1 MAVVLIA
8 LMASGPAMAKKWNYS
23 KEGVADD
30 GGGTYDF
37 RYDQKNFRYDDK
49 SHWNAEEHI
58 MWFKTQKKFDASKGN
73 YYYEFEL
80 AGCFIEIAKYGKSEW
95 TKTYI
100 EGEVYVVTADGT
112 EHRIGT
118 WNKPKS
124 NEKEVT
130 YTSDENDYGSLYVS
144 SMNTSNGHFNIRY
157 LAGRAAVTEGVN
169 KVCLRQR
176 LTFKDSRV
184 WDWWQYEKAIDLSAI
199 DEDFPLPQLTAD
211 WGDDGK
217 MHYTATDISV
227 NDNMLKYGYWIR
239 INFLENGI
247 GRFGKLGDFKR
258 GDESVTITEK
268 PVNKENMEFSAWLKS
283 KASDEIKDI
292 SYTTPV
298 YVYYRANHLMNVTEA
313 NCGTTGWHYTQLNY
327 YQPYLSLT
335 VLPFTR
341 PEKVNVTFDKWK
353 KRNTVTWTKREKA
366 TLWDNSQRTQ
376 VECRTDG
383 KWYVIRYD
391 RNKTAKDYVLVGQ
404 PLRGDAET
412 LQVEDTEIDYDKEY
426 VYRVVFLPKVL
437 EDKYED
443 DLVNLPGQKE
453 KNSDTNLWNEA
464 WTSTLMEVP
473 VKLAQDRSDDSGI
486 HLVWEYN
493 VLTSGCEWRIDK
505 HRMGQTTWTP
515 VTTIPVDT
523 KQSTAS
529 YLEEGGSVCDLF
541 TYRIMTTING
551 KELFSDTLVCNLPA
565 GAYISDVKV
574 TTGSEE
580 KFVKVKWKVARPGD
594 DDIWFRVLRRPIG
607 TDEWTML
614 NDEIH
619 GHATE
624 YEYKDENVMAG
635 SYYEYSVEAYGAM
648 CEGQLV
654 QTDRRIAPGFSQA
667 RGTITGHIS
676 YGTGTAV
683 AGVKVNLV
691 KSSAGESTDQP
702 QFLSRYIEGEGKG
715 LQWTADSAKYAN
727 KLNGQQELT
736 LQLWAKPSPDS
747 EGEAAQSLLRL
758 NGALELGIKTVNGTD
773 YYLYATDFSVS
784 GRDDRAPME
793 FPELTFDPYKF
804 THIAAVYGSGLWTFY
819 VGTDTLHTATLS
831 VESPDWNAVVAH
843 ASQRGSS
850 SDDTIDDGDPTLG
863 SVGYYPTLSIGGT
876 LGDNPT
882 LGSVGYYRGFVD
894 DIRLWNRALSE
905 KEIETNYTRIL
916 SGTENGLL
924 LYWPLDEGI
933 NVRDYVFD
941 VACQDGIYLLNHPE
955 VGINATPSATVP
967 EDLGLYGL
975 TDMEGD
981 YIIRG
986 VPFQQ
991 GGTNYKLVPNL
1002 GVHEFSPNTRSMFV
1016 SPTSLTANNI
1026 DFEDVSSFPMS
1037 GHIYYAGTN
1046 VPAEGIRFYIDG
1058 ELVTANGEVKTTDS
1072 DGYYEISVPIGEHYV
1087 EAKLDGHTMVS
1098 GGRFPTRGIYNFDRR
1113 TQYDF
1118 ADSTLVNYVGR
1129 VTGGLRNDT
1138 LAVGFGLSNNNI
1150 GVATITLK
1158 LNNESFSFNCKDDHI
1173 TDADAER
1180 SWMPAAD
1187 AAGTAAAT
1195 IRSHTRTGTGYDAKY
1210 IYIETDSLTG
1220 EFSAL
1225 LPPLKYV
1232 TKSVRVNNNSDIEFT
1247 NLPEVDLTNVT
1258 QVLRDTLVQ
1267 DTGSGTK
1274 VTSTYSYNT
1283 KTVHTY
1289 YANPRLEVTQ
1299 KSVGSERNTPE
1310 GVFGLREIDDFVD
1323 DFGKTNITDIWTV
1336 EDDRVSYRF
1345 GYPLYRTGDKVK
1357 MTLYGYESY
1366 VNYDGDTPVT
1376 DNIPMD
1382 GQMIVIANE
1391 MSDEQMVVNRVTS
1404 EELELQPGDIYD
1416 LKTNELQLGSDGRNE
1431 FTWSVGFP
1439 NIVSPYTRQLSM
1451 SYERNGR
1458 TRVWEGFNAILL
1470 GTLNTGTNFVTL
1482 GPDIVTMVL
1491 RDAPGSNG
1499 KTSWTRG
1506 HSKTKLDFS
1515 SDAWYDD
1522 TKLATDFNSGV
1533 SVDVS
1538 TGLGVAVRSK
1548 KEIWFNKNGAVH
1560 LSGEIGNQT
1569 TRTWTTSVTETVATT
1584 GHNNYQM
1591 ANVTNPSAKGDVFI
1605 GASMNLII
1613 GDCRKV
1619 GLFRD
1624 GADAPFGVDLRDSKS
1639 IGDSIR
1645 TTFMYS
1651 AYELENVMIPKWKE
1665 TRNAMFTFV
1674 GSEPEAKN
1682 YVNNTEKCVYVCW
1695 LPKDSLQADSVTAY
1709 RQVAPASIKE
1719 GDYYPDSVLWCN
1731 DQISTWKRQLAANEA
1746 DKVMAMKKSQYFQRN
1761 ISFDGL
1767 SDYSYTSKLDTTYQ
1781 HKSYETHHVGGIVG
1795 WGTTTEMKT
1804 GALFKDSFSF
1814 STENGWAHQESDT
1827 DYDDNTDDFA
1837 QFSYSMADG
1846 NAGTDF
1852 SVNIYSSPAGW
1863 SDIFSIVAGQSYN
1876 PWEGE
1881 AKTEYYQPGKHTLQ
1895 NGTQRMEQPDI
1906 KISTD
1911 GNVGAKS
1918 ATLTDVPSGQ
1928 EGQFTIHLTN
1938 NSLVNMG
1945 FSFIYNV
1952 LVLEDQNNDGLSV
1965 FMDGFPANGR
1975 GVYVT
1980 QGETI
1985 TKIIKVKQTDQSRL
1999 DYEGVKI
2006 RFVSQ
2011 YQPAI
2016 IFDEVAFN
2024 VHFKPSSSPIDLVIS
2039 EPVLNIETL
2048 VRNDS
2053 CVIMKLQNY
2062 DRQFKNLKSI
2072 GVQYRYEGDTQW
2084 NTIHTYVTNK
2094 ADSLNRS
2101 FSLLPDRS
2109 DVTFRYNM
2117 MDDNMF
2123 PQGTYRFRAFTTTPY
2138 GENPNDAA
2146 TVYSSEVTVVK
2157 DNQAPRQLTTPTPA
2171 NGILRYGDD
2180 LSIEFNEDIV
2190 SGYVSDKNIIVTAKL
2205 NHQPVQ
2211 HDVAKQLQPFGE
2223 EQRTVNPVFL
2233 NGDFSIDCWM
2243 LWRYPGTILR
2253 LGTGQLSLSINE
2265 EGHIVAG
2272 IASTEVVSKDVL
2284 PKNKWTYL
2292 VLSYKA
2298 ADQTFTAL
2306 AQYDTQ
2312 TLPLFTNE
2320 RVAEGVIP
2328 SVSHYD
2334 DNRLYLGRMDGAIHD
2349 LSLFNIYRDVNEA
2362 AATKYQAKD
2371 NYVYGLANYWP
2382 MNEGHGHVAA
2392 DTRHT
2397 HDFEVN
2403 DSWMLENKNYALQF
2417 NDDQGA
2423 EADISRINTSAGDS
2437 YAIELWA
2444 HVTPNIGSNDEMTI
2458 FENTEDTEGAK
2469 QRNNRLGLYINVAND
2484 WILRYG
2490 QNEQVVVSHEDFP
2503 YIPSW
2508 AHVALNV
2515 VRGQAA
2521 SFYYN
2526 GKRTAVIAERDV
2538 PPLEGARLTMGKG
2551 MGSYSE
2557 IDEVRIWHAALSES
2571 RLLSNMY
2578 NCIDTAD
2585 VYSRG
2590 LVAYY
2595 PFEHTGTVDGVA
2607 TKVPT
2612 LSSIAPAWKAG
2623 TTTIDLTPAGSFT
2636 MVQATPPL
2644 KNAAVETRL
2653 LAKPVA
2659 SDRKV
2664 VISLVEGSG
2673 IKARDIEGTTLN
2685 ITVDKIHDMHG
2696 NESLPIRWQAY
2707 VQQNTLKWTK
2717 DSVTVIKHYGDDYT
2731 FDVVIENLGG
2741 TTEYYTLYNMPQWL
2755 TLVTALDGS
2764 PVETTGDLAPLS
2776 QKTLRFAVS
2785 PLTPVGCYDITIG
2798 LQGNNAILE
2807 PLRIVLKVQ
2816 GDQPAWTVD
2825 ATAYEN
2831 SMSIV
2836 GQVYLDGHLMENGES
2851 IVAAFIDDECRGIA
2865 SPVKERGAAYVNLTV
2880 YGTSYAMV
2888 NNEQVAV
2895 DDGKPITFRIWDA
2908 YTGITYT
2915 DVKVTLPASETSESS
2930 ETSVLFGTNKF
2941 YGDFSYPVILTKSDQ
2956 VEQYLA
2962 LHPNWNWISL
2972 GVEPKK
2978 KAPYS
2983 VFKGIKS
2990 WEALLKDYGT
3000 GISYSN
3006 GTSWS
3011 GPLTSVEPNTMYML
3025 QLQRLDNS
3033 TDLPERLPIA
3043 GRQLTTEEAP
3053 VTIEPDWNWIAYTPM
3068 VTMAIDHA
3076 LAGANPQEGDR
3087 IKSQM
3092 AFAIFGSN
3100 GVWEGE
3106 LRALENGQGY
3116 MYYSTDKSKK
3126 TFTWPALS
3134 SISPARP
3141 ALSSIVPAQKPLS
3154 SISPACEAGTT
3165 SSARGAD
3172 TDPFTPV
3179 PPSTYPY
3186 NMTMVIQLIT
3196 STSPVPIDTCEVAA
3210 FVDGECRGATRTYEG
3225 LYYLLIAGEGSG
3237 MPLELRTCIDGQV
3250 VTIDNK
3256 LTFSTD
3262 ANIGT
3267 PWKPYVID
3275 LTDVQAIHDIHYSSN
3290 GGVETLYDLQG
3301 RKMDSQTLRQG
3312 VYIRNGKKLVIGDRT
3327 SINK

>member
-1 MAVVLIA
+1 MKGKEYIRLTAAMVVFLIVGS
-8 LMASGPAMAKKWNYS
+8 MPTVGKNWNYS
-23 KEGVADD
+23 KEGVADE

-37 RYDQKNFRYDDK
+37 RYDQKNFRYDGK

-58 MWFKTQKKFDASKGN
+58 MWFKTQKKFDAPKGN

-130 YTSDENDYGSLYVS
+130 YISDENDYGSLYVS

-157 LAGRAAVTEGVN
+157 LAGKAAINEGVN

-227 NDNMLKYGYWIR
+227 NDHTLKYGYWVR

-341 PEKVNVTFDKWK
+341 PEKVNVAFDKWK

-366 TLWDNSQRTQ
+366 TLWDNAQRTQ

-391 RNKTAKDYVLVGQ
+391 RNKTAKDYILVGQ

-551 KELFSDTLVCNLPA
+551 KELYSDTLVCNLPA
-565 GAYISDVKV
+565 GAYISDVKA

-691 KSSAGESTDQP
+691 RSSGVQEFGSSGVQESGSAEG
-702 QFLSRYIEGEGKG
+702 QFFSRYIDGEGKG

-736 LQLWAKPSPDS
+736 LQLWAKPM
-747 EGEAAQSLLRL
+747 AQSTQSEQRSQRLLRL
-758 NGALELGIKTVNGTD
+758 NGALELGIKTANGTD
-773 YYLYATDFSVS
+773 YYLYATDCSVS
-784 GRDDRAPME
+784 GRDDRAPMD

-831 VESPDWNAVVAH
+831 VESPDWNAV
-843 ASQRGSS
+843 
-850 SDDTIDDGDPTLG
+850 
-863 SVGYYPTLSIGGT
+863 VGYYPTLSIGGT

-941 VACQDGIYLLNHPE
+941 VACQDGLYQLNHPE

-986 VPFQQ
+986 IPFQQ
-991 GGTNYKLVPNL
+991 GGTNYKLVPSL

-1087 EAKLDGHTMVS
+1087 EAKLEGHTMVS

-1113 TQYDF
+1113 MQYDF

-1180 SWMPAAD
+1180 TWTPAAD
-1187 AAGTAAAT
+1187 AAGTATAT

-1258 QVLRDTLVQ
+1258 QVLRDTLLQ
-1267 DTGSGTK
+1267 DTGSGDQ

-1323 DFGKTNITDIWTV
+1323 DFGKTDITDIYEV
-1336 EDDRVSYRF
+1336 RSSEVQEFGSSCVPAVASDQRSSAGVQEVNYRF
-1345 GYPLYRTGDKVK
+1345 GYPLYRMGDKVK

-1382 GQMIVIANE
+1382 GQKIVIANE
-1391 MSDEQMVVNRVTS
+1391 MSDEQMVVNRVS
-1404 EELELQPGDIYD
+1404 GDDLGLQPGDIYD
-1416 LKTNELQLGSDGRNE
+1416 LKSNELQLGSDGRNE

-1458 TRVWEGFNAILL
+1458 TRVWEGFNAIVL

-1665 TRNAMFTFV
+1665 TRNAMFTLV
-1674 GSEPEAKN
+1674 GSEPEAKS

-1695 LPKDSLQADSVTAY
+1695 LPVDSLQADSVTAY

-1746 DKVMAMKKSQYFQRN
+1746 DKVMAMKKSKYFQRN

-1911 GNVGAKS
+1911 GNIGAKS

-1928 EGQFTIHLTN
+1928 EAQFTIHLTN

-1952 LVLEDQNNDGLSV
+1952 LVLEDQNNEGLSV

-2016 IFDEVAFN
+2016 IFDEVVFN

-2084 NTIHTYVTNK
+2084 NTIHTYVTNR

-2123 PQGTYRFRAFTTTPY
+2123 PQGNYHFRAFTTTPY

-2146 TVYSSEVTVVK
+2146 TVYSSEVAVVK
-2157 DNQAPRQLTTPTPA
+2157 DNVRPRNLTTPTPA
-2171 NGILRYGDD
+2171 NGILGFGDD
-2180 LSIEFNEDIV
+2180 LTIEFNEDIV
-2190 SGYVSDKNIIVTAKL
+2190 PGYVSDKNIIVTAKL
-2205 NHQPVQ
+2205 NNQPVE
-2211 HDVAKQLQPFGE
+2211 HEVAKILAPYGE
-2223 EQRTVNPVFL
+2223 EQRTVNPLFL
-2233 NGDFSIDCWM
+2233 NGDFSIEFWM
-2243 LWRYPGTILR
+2243 RWEDNGTILR
-2253 LGTGQLSLSINE
+2253 LGEERLALGIDN
-2265 EGHIVAG
+2265 EGHVKVTICGTA
-2272 IASTEVVSKDVL
+2272 ITSSKAL
-2284 PKNKWTYL
+2284 PKKKWIYF
-2292 VLSYKA
+2292 VFSYKA
-2298 ADQTFTAL
+2298 SEQSFSAL
-2306 AQYDTQ
+2306 AQYDTEDVS
-2312 TLPLFTNE
+2312 LFNGMT
-2320 RVAEGVIP
+2320 VAQEMLQAVKA
-2328 SVSHYD
+2328 SD
-2334 DNRLYLGRMDGAIHD
+2334 DNYLYLGDIYGAIHD
-2349 LSLFNIYRDVNEA
+2349 LSLFSIYRDVNDA
-2362 AATKYQAKD
+2362 ASEKYQAKD
-2371 NYVYGLANYWP
+2371 GYVYGLQSHWP
-2382 MNEGHGHVAA
+2382 MNEGHGFVAA
-2392 DTRHT
+2392 DSRHT
-2397 HDFEVN
+2397 HDFMVN
-2403 DSWMLENKNYALQF
+2403 NAWFLDNTNYELRL
-2417 NDDQGA
+2417 DDGEGVQT
-2423 EADISRINTSAGDS
+2423 DISQINTSLGDS
-2437 YAIELWA
+2437 YAIEMWM
-2444 HVTPNIGSNDEMTI
+2444 HQGFSNNDEQTIFETGSND
-2458 FENTEDTEGAK
+2458 NY
-2469 QRNNRLGLYINVAND
+2469 RLQLFANSD
-2484 WILRYG
+2484 NDLVLRYG
-2490 QNEQVVVSHEDFP
+2490 NEEQVVVSRE
-2503 YIPSW
+2503 YNSTYW

-2515 VRGQAA
+2515 VRGQTA
-2521 SFYYN
+2521 SFYFN
-2526 GKRTAVIAERDV
+2526 GQRTATINEREI
-2538 PPLEGARLTMGKG
+2538 PPLDGATMTLAKG
-2551 MGSYSE
+2551 MGSFSSL
-2557 IDEVRIWHAALSES
+2557 DEVRIWKATLTEN
-2571 RLLSNMY
+2571 RLLANMY
-2578 NCIDTAD
+2578 NSIDTTD

-2590 LVAYY
+2590 LVAYF
-2595 PFEHTGTVDGVA
+2595 PFEKAGEENGVQTMIPTLENMAPLTSALSPLTPLGNVA
-2607 TKVPT
+2607 TIK
-2612 LSSIAPAWKAG
+2612 SSLP
-2623 TTTIDLTPAGSFT
+2623 
-2636 MVQATPPL
+2636 V
-2644 KNAAVETRL
+2644 KNAPRETRL
-2653 LAKPVA
+2653 NATPVA
-2659 SDRKV
+2659 SERKV
-2664 VISLVEGSG
+2664 VINMNNTAGVKPSEL
-2673 IKARDIEGTTLN
+2673 EGTTLN
-2685 ITVDKIHDMHG
+2685 ITVDKIHDRYG
-2696 NESLPIRWQAY
+2696 NESLPIRWTAY
-2707 VQQNTLKWTK
+2707 VQKNTLKWTK
-2717 DSVTVIKHYGDDYT
+2717 DSVNVIKRYGDAYT
-2731 FDVVIENLGG
+2731 FDVDIVNKGG
-2741 TTEYYTLYNMPQWL
+2741 MIEYYTLYNMPQWL
-2755 TLVTALDGS
+2755 TLVGS
-2764 PVETTGDLAPLS
+2764 NRTDDLAPLKT
-2776 QKTLRFAVS
+2776 KTLRFQVS
-2785 PLTPVGCYDITIG
+2785 PLVAVGNYDVTIG
-2798 LQGNNAILE
+2798 LRGNDEILE
-2807 PLRIVLKVQ
+2807 PLRIVMMVR
-2816 GDQPAWTVD
+2816 GERPAWSVD
-2825 ATAYEN
+2825 PSKYEN
-2831 SMSIV
+2831 NMSIV
-2836 GQVYLDGHLMENGES
+2836 GQIYINGILMGNSES
-2851 IVAAFIDDECRGIA
+2851 CVAAFVGDECRGIA
-2865 SPVKERGAAYVNLTV
+2865 SPEQMRGAAYVALSV
-2880 YGTSYAMV
+2880 YGTAQQEV
-2888 NNEQVAV
+2888 NGVMK
-2895 DDGKPITFRIWDA
+2895 DLDKGKPVTFRIWDA
-2908 YTGITYT
+2908 TTGVAYTNVIVTVADGSDGNDGSYGNDGTYVVFDPT
-2915 DVKVTLPASETSESS
+2915 MSY
-2930 ETSVLFGTNKF
+2930 GTF
-2941 YGDFSYPVILTKSDQ
+2941 DTPVIFTKSNY
-2956 VEQYLA
+2956 VEQGLT
-2962 LHPNWNWISL
+2962 LKQGWNWLSL
-2972 GVEPKK
+2972 GVEP
-2978 KAPYS
+2978 ADPALS
-2983 VFKGIKS
+2983 VVFKDLTSWNVRIK
-2990 WEALLKDYGT
+2990 DHVTGT
-3000 GISYSN
+3000 SYCN
-3006 GTSWS
+3006 GTYWA
-3011 GPLTSVEPNTMYML
+3011 GNLDGIHANTMYKL
-3025 QLQRLDNS
+3025 LLSRLTKSKDYPLPLPVAGEQLKLADS
-3033 TDLPERLPIA
+3033 
-3043 GRQLTTEEAP
+3043 P
-3053 VTIEPDWNWIAYTPM
+3053 VTLREGWNWIAYLPTT
-3068 VTMAIDHA
+3068 TMTLDEA
-3076 LAGANPQEGDR
+3076 LAGANPMKGDQM
-3087 IKSQM
+3087 KSQT
-3092 AFAIFGSN
+3092 AFAYYGPY
-3100 GVWEGE
+3100 GWEGN
-3106 LRALENGQGY
+3106 LKALESGKGY
-3116 MYYSTDKSKK
+3116 LYHSLDTLTK
-3126 TFTWPALS
+3126 TFVYPSL
-3134 SISPARP
+3134 
-3141 ALSSIVPAQKPLS
+3141 
-3154 SISPACEAGTT
+3154 TT
-3165 SSARGAD
+3165 SLARRGERSAYSQGGEVAEE
-3172 TDPFTPV
+3172 V
-3179 PPSTYPY
+3179 CAYPD
-3186 NMTMVIQLIT
+3186 NMTMVVMLTGAETADIEL
-3196 STSPVPIDTCEVAA
+3196 AA
-3210 FVDGECRGATRTYEG
+3210 FIDSECRGASTATDG

-3237 MPLELRTCIDGQV
+3237 QPMEIRATVDGCEP
-3250 VTIDNK
+3250 VTVCNT
-3256 LTFSTD
+3256 LTYSSD
-3262 ANIGT
+3262 GNIGT
-3267 PWKPYVID
+3267 PWEPFVID
-3275 LTDVQAIHDIHYSSN
+3275 IS
-3290 GGVETLYDLQG
+3290 GVITGIANVNTGYEPGVWYTLQG
-3301 RKMDSQTLRQG
+3301 IRIGTNKPTASG
-3312 VYIRNGKKLVIGDRT
+3312 VYLYNGQKKVIKKST
-3327 SINK
+3327 N